1 MAAVQGAA
9 REREGLRS
17 RRLLRNPGSSATR
30 SPCRT
35 VQESRPGVNLR
46 YGHNASAEQ
55 FGPRELLA
63 YAQQAEEVG
72 LHTIAISDHFQFQ
85 RDLRGAK
92 ANGPMGAAKAETNL
106 AQPAQPARGR
116 RAAVLPRPVGL
127 NRDGRLGA
135 PPPRT

>member
-35 VQESRPGVNLR
+35 VQEGRRGVNLR

-72 LHTIAISDHFQFQ
+72 LHTIAISDHFQYQ

-92 ANGPMGAAKAETNL
+92 ATVRWEPPKPKQTWPN
-106 AQPAQPARGR
+106 QPSQQGGDELRCY
-116 RAAVLPRPVGL
+116 L
-127 NRDGRLGA
+127 DRLG
-135 PPPRT
+135 